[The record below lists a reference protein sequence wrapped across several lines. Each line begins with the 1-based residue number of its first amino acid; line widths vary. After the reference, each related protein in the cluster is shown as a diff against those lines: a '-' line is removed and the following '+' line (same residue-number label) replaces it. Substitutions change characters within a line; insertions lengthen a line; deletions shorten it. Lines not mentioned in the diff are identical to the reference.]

1 MSEARNASMARVL
14 TAIITAGA
22 WFFVSNHCV
31 LAELREAQKTKASC
45 HQPCCG
51 DQSPVK
57 HKTDNATECCKTLRT
72 TLSGTGKEFAG
83 YDGSLFELQL
93 YFIGPVI
100 STNEAGRIPA
110 IELDTGP
117 PFRSTF
123 AESVLQRSILAHAP
137 PFALS

>member
-1 MSEARNASMARVL
+1 MCEARCVSMARLL
-14 TAIITAGA
+14 TVVVTAVA
-22 WFFVSNHCV
+22 WFLISNHCA
-31 LAELREAQKTKASC
+31 LAELQYAAKTKASC

-51 DQSPVK
+51 AQSPVK
-57 HKTDNATECCKTLRT
+57 KNSDNATECCKTLRT

-83 YDGSLFELQL
+83 YDGSLFALQL

-100 STNEAGRIPA
+100 FTNDSGPIP
-110 IELDTGP
+110 ILELNTGP
-117 PFRSTF
+117 PFANTF

>member
-1 MSEARNASMARVL
+1 MAKTRGAGIVRLL
-14 TAIITAGA
+14 TVSITASA
-22 WFFVSNHCV
+22 WFLISNHCAF
-31 LAELREAQKTKASC
+31 AELQHAAKTKASC

-51 DQSPVK
+51 EQSPVK
-57 HKTDNATECCKTLRT
+57 NKTDNPTECCKTLRT

-83 YDGSLFELQL
+83 YDGSLFALQL

-100 STNEAGRIPA
+100 FTNDSGPIP
-110 IELDTGP
+110 ILELNTGP
-117 PFRSTF
+117 PFANTF